1 MSRTRKLLAIIAL
14 IGSAAVWAAPTKKQT
29 VNYTCEGDVE
39 ATVTYTFNAKT
50 GFPINARV
58 RIKGKSFTV
67 QYDKSR
73 SDHVDSQFKNR
84 QGYKLSAPALTI
96 KGVKSTS
103 GIMIFDRDDSFLGKE
118 CNP

>member
-1 MSRTRKLLAIIAL
+1 MSSTRKLLAIIAL
-14 IGSAAVWAAPTKKQT
+14 AGCSALWAAPTKKQT
-29 VNYTCEGDVE
+29 VKYICENDVN

-58 RIKGKSFTV
+58 RIKGKTFTV
-67 QYDKSR
+67 QYDKRR
-73 SDHVDSQFKNR
+73 SDHVDSQFSNR